1 MHPQLLQL
9 DIWLMSG
16 EEKRRFWLQ
25 FFFFFTI
32 LHSPLTNCEN
42 CQRAVWGGS
51 QKSNRQLATCNSKSA
66 TVQHVELLAKLQILS
81 QLNNC
86 HTKTRERK
94 KKTNR
99 LRFSFPFTRNVF
111 YFINFFIVQFIA
123 SGQFTKR
130 YSGQANKFVWILFLV
145 FISCSIFSILA
156 KLFYCIFLYIY
167 FSRLLLNICLFFI
180 VLQTK
185 LMASKMAVFYVK
197 VA

>member
-1 MHPQLLQL
+1 VEKQQPNESNRKGAEWRWEMHPQLLQL

-94 KKTNR
+94 KKNKSTAFF
-99 LRFSFPFTRNVF
+99 FSIYPKCFLFYQFFLLFSLLPQDNLQRDIQAKPTSLSGF
-111 YFINFFIVQFIA
+111 YF
-123 SGQFTKR
+123 
-130 YSGQANKFVWILFLV
+130 
-145 FISCSIFSILA
+145 
-156 KLFYCIFLYIY
+156 
-167 FSRLLLNICLFFI
+167 
-180 VLQTK
+180 
-185 LMASKMAVFYVK
+185 
-197 VA
+197 

>member
-1 MHPQLLQL
+1 
-9 DIWLMSG
+9 MSG

-86 HTKTRERK
+86 HTKTKEKK

-111 YFINFFIVQFIA
+111 LFYQFF
-123 SGQFTKR
+123 
-130 YSGQANKFVWILFLV
+130 Y
-145 FISCSIFSILA
+145 CSVYCLRTIYKEIFRPSQQVCLDFIFSFHILQHF
-156 KLFYCIFLYIY
+156 FY
-167 FSRLLLNICLFFI
+167 SR
-180 VLQTK
+180 
-185 LMASKMAVFYVK
+185 
-197 VA
+197 